1 MKLRRYIDLLKE
13 GNYDSNYYDEDD
25 ESSDDDGMESVCSL
39 LRKMYRSSN
48 INDVFIEHEDLDVK
62 IFIMVNKVE
71 KMKTV
76 MKVLDV
82 TKKIADDILIQY
94 NSEFELWETKDN
106 KPLISISFLYNE
118 GVETNQTGSPI

>member
-13 GNYDSNYYDEDD
+13 GNYDSNYHDEDD

-118 GVETNQTGSPI
+118 G